1 MQYVFLLVTH
11 DTEGDPGQGSLPQDT
26 LQSGDPLANIAA
38 PASTY
43 AASALYRLAT
53 QKNGWV
59 LSMSD
64 ILSLAIGNLGSP
76 IILFFALGLFA
87 ALARSDLTIPEAVAK
102 GMSIYL
108 LFAIGFKG
116 GAGVAAHGLDQTLVA
131 TLIAGLVLSF
141 TLPFIGFALLG
152 AMTKLDVTDRAAV
165 AAHYGSISI
174 VTFVAA
180 TSVLDSLGIGSEGYM
195 VAVAAVMEAPA
206 ILSALWIVGRSGTN
220 MQMSSGL
227 YREILLNGSIVLL
240 VGSFLIGVITGE
252 DGLASIAP
260 FIVSP
265 FQGVLCLFLLDMG
278 LIAGR
283 GLRDARTD
291 LGLGAIAF
299 GIVMPLIGACLGLV
313 AGLVTGLSAGGVA
326 LLMTL
331 AASASYIAVPAAMRV
346 ALPEA
351 RPSIYLTLSLGVTFP
366 FNLTVGIPI
375 YAATATAVMGG

>member
-1 MQYVFLLVTH
+1 M
-11 DTEGDPGQGSLPQDT
+11 TEI
-26 LQSGDPLANIAA
+26 LA
-38 PASTY
+38 
-43 AASALYRLAT
+43 
-53 QKNGWV
+53 
-59 LSMSD
+59 
-64 ILSLAIGNLGSP
+64 LAIANLGSP
-76 IILFFALGLFA
+76 IILSFALGVAA

-116 GAGVAAHGLDQTLVA
+116 GAGVAAHGLDQTLIL

-141 TLPFIGFALLG
+141 GIPFIGFALLG
-152 AMTKLDVTDRAAV
+152 LLTRLDVTDRAAV

-180 TSVLDSLGIGSEGYM
+180 TSVLEGLGVSSEGYM

-206 ILSALWIVGRSGTN
+206 ILSALWIVGRSGT
-220 MQMSSGL
+220 QMRVSSSL
-227 YREILLNGSIVLL
+227 YRDILLNGSIVLL
-240 VGSFLIGVITGE
+240 AGAFLIGAITGE
-252 DGLASIAP
+252 RGLESIAP

-283 GLRDARTD
+283 GLREARSD
-291 LGLGAIAF
+291 LGAGTVLF
-299 GIVMPLIGACLGLV
+299 GLLMPLIGASLGLV
-313 AGLVTGLSAGGVA
+313 AAVLTGLSTGGVA

-351 RPSIYLTLSLGVTFP
+351 RPSVYLTLSLGVTFP
-366 FNLTVGIPI
+366 FNLTLGLPL
-375 YAATATAVMGG
+375 YAAIAAAVTGG